1 MEPVALIN
9 VYVVGNKQYSSL
21 EQVSGVYKLP
31 VSTILAR
38 LDQGLTLEEAV
49 TAPRWSHTK
58 VVINNEQ
65 FPSIASASRHY
76 GLDPKL
82 VRSRLAS
89 GWLIEEAL
97 EIVKHKKKITSHN
110 NKGKSVVVQGVA
122 YGSIKEAALAYGFK
136 PRFISNRVN
145 KGLSIE
151 QALEIEPFP
160 TWFVPGKGQ
169 KRIQLAQQKKQERE
183 LEELR
188 TGLRLCS
195 CCGQHKPL
203 LDFHGRK
210 EKAARCKDC
219 TSASFL
225 RYKYNISLAQFNHLR
240 EQQKG
245 LCKICGAVLEI
256 KESSSLRTKNVA
268 VDHCHDTGK
277 VRGLLCSMCNKGL
290 GCFNDNI
297 ASLEAAILY
306 LRESRES

>member
-1 MEPVALIN
+1 MHIIDN
-9 VYVVGNKQYSSL
+9 RQYSSL
-21 EQVSGVYKLP
+21 EEVSSIYKLP
-31 VSTILAR
+31 VSTLLAR

-49 TAPRWSHTK
+49 AAPRWSHTK
-58 VVINNEQ
+58 VVISGEQ
-65 FPSIASASRHY
+65 FPSIASASRYY

-89 GWLIEEAL
+89 HWSLEEAFG
-97 EIVKHKKKITSHN
+97 IVERKKKITCHN
-110 NKGKSVVVQGVA
+110 NKGKSVTVRGVE
-122 YGSIKEAALAYGFK
+122 YTSIKEAALAYGFK

-160 TWFVPGKGQ
+160 AWFVPGKGQ
-169 KRIQLAQQKKQERE
+169 KRVQLAQEKKQERE
-183 LEELR
+183 KEELR

-203 LDFHGRK
+203 SSFHGKK
-210 EKAARCKDC
+210 EKASRCKDC
-219 TSASFL
+219 ISASFL
-225 RYKYNISLAQFNHLR
+225 RYRYNISLSEFNRLR

-245 LCKICGAVLEI
+245 LCKICGVALEI
-256 KESSSLRTKNVA
+256 NESSSLRTKNVA
-268 VDHCHDTGK
+268 VDHCHNTGA

-306 LRESRES
+306 LRESRKD